1 MTEAFPNLFT
11 FHHYI
16 EAITDRAT
24 LRKWRKKGSS
34 QGSVEEQKQPPEQQQ
49 SRKWIGRRVG
59 FRWGKETAKSAAS
72 KDGEGKPTGAAGV
85 VESSEC
91 TEAES
96 PVAASVAAN
105 QKKATSDSSLRS
117 SLVAPKR
124 RKESNNIPAGG
135 GGGGEGRGVG
145 VGSEEQESEGGA
157 GGRRRGGGG
166 GVGFQLLTRFLTVL
180 GGKRAHRTAAKT
192 GKEFLPTEGL
202 NAMDYDKTVEAM
214 DTQDDN
220 EIDPPN
226 IQNLTNTV
234 APPTAAANGGGGGVG
249 GGGVGG
255 NADGG
260 GEAMAL
266 DDQDYMNDEVRS
278 EATFSFQIPKF
289 SRLTESVLSPPY
301 FVRNLPW
308 KILAM
313 PRTNENAVA
322 PGKGLGFFLQCN
334 GESSSNNW
342 NCSASAELR
351 LLKVDPHAEPFIRRI
366 RHTFCMQE
374 NDWGF
379 SSFMNWQEIIDPANG
394 YIENDTITLEVYVNA
409 EPPRGIFWDSKKHT
423 GYVGLKNQG
432 ATCYMNSLLQTL
444 YFTNQLRKAVYKMP
458 TEADDDCKSVALAL
472 QRVFH
477 DLQTQNKPV
486 GTKKLTKS
494 FGWDALDSFMQ
505 HDVQEFLRVLLDKLE
520 NKMKG
525 TSLEGTIP
533 KLFEGK
539 MISYIK
545 CQNVDYTSRRTETFY
560 DIQLNIKG
568 KKNIQESFKDYIAT
582 EILDDDNKYDAGE
595 HGLQKA
601 EKGILFSKFP
611 PVLHLH
617 LMRFQYDPISDNS
630 VKFNDRFEFDEMIN
644 LDPFLEKPED
654 TPATYILHAVLV
666 HSGDNHGGHYVVYI
680 NPKNDGK
687 WCKFDDDV
695 VCRCSRNEAIEQNY
709 GGHDNELNLRHSS
722 NAYMLVY
729 VRESVVHQVLEEVKE
744 SDIPEE
750 LLERL
755 NEQRRI
761 QQARRIERTEA
772 SSFVNLNVLLSDY
785 MEVHQ
790 KSDLFD
796 ATTAAYRTLKVRKT
810 LDLATVA
817 VQIGRAFKV
826 EPGQFRLWEV
836 KKPSNQKPHK
846 FEFIDPSSAETCSK
860 YASPE
865 TKHSCTIF
873 LELPLPGHTELEPV
887 KITFEDTLLFFKFYD
902 PVEKRLNYCGHGLYK
917 PTTTVAELARDLSKR
932 AYFDPDTEL
941 QLYEVVDINKAQK
954 ITDQFQTLQTALSL
968 LGHGTIIVFEKLHP
982 PQENLEFPTCEAYF
996 KDLFC
1001 RMEVVFLDTLI
1012 PNDTGF
1018 TLDLSSESTYDQIA
1032 KAVGRR
1038 INVNP
1043 YEIQFFKSKNYSD
1056 LPGQPLSHSFGGS
1069 LRDVLQYTKNKTV
1082 RKLFYQKLS
1091 ININELENKKQF
1103 RCLYLMPNLK
1113 EEKELI
1119 LYPNKNGT
1127 VRDLLEEARKVI
1139 EFGEASTKQLR
1150 ISELS
1155 KNRLSPGPAD
1165 DTPLDQLH
1173 DYTEN
1178 PFVQKSSIGNQI
1190 MYRIEE
1196 VAEDEV
1202 ALGESEML
1210 VPVLHFTKDI
1220 SSVFGI
1226 PFFIRAVQD
1235 ETYAS
1240 LKERMKKKLAVSDK
1254 EWEKYRLAI
1263 ITEHID
1269 YIDDEMIQI
1278 NLEMFRGDRTDP
1290 HSRTFLGLEHINKNT
1305 KRSRF
1310 NYMEKAIKIY
1320 N

>member
-1 MTEAFPNLFT
+1 MTSPEPDPAEPKPKHCKLS
-11 FHHYI
+11 H
-16 EAITDRAT
+16 
-24 LRKWRKKGSS
+24 SS
-34 QGSVEEQKQPPEQQQ
+34 
-49 SRKWIGRRVG
+49 
-59 FRWGKETAKSAAS
+59 
-72 KDGEGKPTGAAGV
+72 
-85 VESSEC
+85 
-91 TEAES
+91 
-96 PVAASVAAN
+96 
-105 QKKATSDSSLRS
+105 
-117 SLVAPKR
+117 
-124 RKESNNIPAGG
+124 
-135 GGGGEGRGVG
+135 
-145 VGSEEQESEGGA
+145 
-157 GGRRRGGGG
+157 
-166 GVGFQLLTRFLTVL
+166 
-180 GGKRAHRTAAKT
+180 
-192 GKEFLPTEGL
+192 
-202 NAMDYDKTVEAM
+202 AMDFDKTVEAM

-226 IQNLTNTV
+226 IQNLTNAV
-234 APPTAAANGGGGGVG
+234 AAAPPAPTSEAVVAAVAAAAVAAANGAS
-249 GGGVGG
+249 
-255 NADGG
+255 ADGG

-266 DDQDYMNDEVRS
+266 DDQDFLNDEVRS
-278 EATFSFQIPKF
+278 EATFSYVITKF
-289 SRLTESVLSPPY
+289 SRLTESILSPPVY
-301 FVRNLPW
+301 VRNLPW

-313 PRTNENAVA
+313 PRNNDNSVSPA
-322 PGKGLGFFLQCN
+322 KGLGFFLQCN
-334 GESSSNNW
+334 GESTSNNW

-351 LLKVDPHAEPFIRRI
+351 LLKADRSAEPFIRRI

-379 SSFMNWQEIIDPANG
+379 SSFMNWQEILDPANG
-394 YIENDTITLEVYVNA
+394 FIENDTITLEVYVNA

-545 CQNVDYTSRRTETFY
+545 CQNIDYTSRRTETFY

-601 EKGILFSKFP
+601 EKGILFMKFP

-630 VKFNDRFEFDEMIN
+630 VKFNDRFEFDEKIN
-644 LDPFLEKPED
+644 LDPFLESHEE

-709 GGHDNELNLRHSS
+709 GGHDNELNMRHSS

-761 QQARRIERTEA
+761 QQVRRTERTEA
-772 SSFVNLNVLLSDY
+772 SNFVNLNILLADY

-810 LDLATVA
+810 TDLASV
-817 VQIGRAFKV
+817 VQQVGRAFKV
-826 EPGQFRLWEV
+826 DQYRLWEV
-836 KKPSNQKPHK
+836 KKPANQKPHK
-846 FEFIDPSSAETCSK
+846 FEYIDPASTETCAK

-873 LELPLPGHTELEPV
+873 LELPLPGRTELEPV

-917 PTTTVAELARDLSKR
+917 PSTTVAELVRGLNKR
-932 AYFDPDTEL
+932 AYFEPDTEL

-954 ITDQFQTLQTALSL
+954 ITDQFQTLQTALSFL
-968 LGHGTIIVFEKLHP
+968 CHGTIVVFEKLHP
-982 PQENLEFPTCEAYF
+982 PQDNLEFPTCEAYF

-1001 RMEVVFLDTLI
+1001 RMEVIFLDTLI

-1056 LPGQPLSHSFGGS
+1056 LPGQPLSHSYAGS
-1069 LRDVLQYTKNKTV
+1069 LREVLQYSKTKTI

-1139 EFGEASTKQLR
+1139 EFAEASTKQLR

-1178 PFVQKSSIGNQI
+1178 PFVQKSSIGNQT

-1202 ALGESEML
+1202 ALGEHEML

-1226 PFFIRAVQD
+1226 PFFIRTVQD
-1235 ETYAS
+1235 ETFAS
-1240 LKERMKKKLAVSDK
+1240 LKERMKKKLGVSDK

-1278 NLEMFRGDRTDP
+1278 KLETFRGDPSDP

>member
-1 MTEAFPNLFT
+1 MDDL
-11 FHHYI
+11 
-16 EAITDRAT
+16 DQR
-24 LRKWRKKGSS
+24 
-34 QGSVEEQKQPPEQQQ
+34 QPQEQQQ
-49 SRKWIGRRVG
+49 PPRRRVG
-59 FRWGKETAKSAAS
+59 FRWGKPHRTAPNEPDRPDKAVPPPPPTPPPSPEATA
-72 KDGEGKPTGAAGV
+72 PVAVTGASEEGDEEDQSVVAPPADTDCTAPSLPKAEQAPNKGHKEKDSIPPAGDGGV
-85 VESSEC
+85 VEE
-91 TEAES
+91 
-96 PVAASVAAN
+96 
-105 QKKATSDSSLRS
+105 Q
-117 SLVAPKR
+117 
-124 RKESNNIPAGG
+124 
-135 GGGGEGRGVG
+135 RGVG
-145 VGSEEQESEGGA
+145 IEEEQVADRRRSGGA
-157 GGRRRGGGG
+157 SGGGL
-166 GVGFQLLTRFLTVL
+166 GFHLLTRFLTVL

-226 IQNLTNTV
+226 IQNLTNAVV
-234 APPTAAANGGGGGVG
+234 APPTAAANGGGGGADAA
-249 GGGVGG
+249 
-255 NADGG
+255 NPDGG

-266 DDQDYMNDEVRS
+266 DEDYMNDEVRS
-278 EATFSFQIPKF
+278 EATFSFTIPKF
-289 SRLTESVLSPPY
+289 SRLTDSVLSPPY
-301 FVRNLPW
+301 YVRNLPW

-313 PRTNENAVA
+313 PRTNDNAVS

-334 GESSSNNW
+334 GESTSNNW
-342 NCSASAELR
+342 NCSATAELR
-351 LLKVDPHAEPFIRRI
+351 LMKVDPNADPFIRRI

-379 SSFMNWQEIIDPANG
+379 SSFMNWQEILDPANG
-394 YIENDTITLEVYVNA
+394 FIDNDTIRLEVYVIA

-644 LDPFLEKPED
+644 LDPFLESPED

-761 QQARRIERTEA
+761 QQVRRTERTEA
-772 SSFVNLNVLLSDY
+772 SNFVNLNILLADY

-810 LDLATVA
+810 MDLATVV
-817 VQIGRAFKV
+817 VQVGRAFKV
-826 EPGQFRLWEV
+826 EPGQYRLWEV

-846 FEFIDPSSAETCSK
+846 FEYIDPASTETCSK

-873 LELPLPGHTELEPV
+873 LELPLPGRTVLEPA

-917 PTTTVAELARDLSKR
+917 PSTTVAELARDLNRR
-932 AYFDPDTEL
+932 AYFEPDTEL

-954 ITDQFQTLQTALSL
+954 ISDPFQTLQTALSL
-968 LGHGTIIVFEKLHP
+968 LGHGTIVVFEKLHP

-1069 LRDVLQYTKNKTV
+1069 LRDVLQYTKTKTI

-1139 EFGEASTKQLR
+1139 EFGESSTKQLR

-1155 KNRLSPGPAD
+1155 KNRLSPGPSD

-1178 PFVQKSSIGNQI
+1178 PFVQKSTIGNQI

-1196 VAEDEV
+1196 VAEDELS
-1202 ALGESEML
+1202 LGEHELL

-1226 PFFIRAVQD
+1226 PFFIRTVQD
-1235 ETYAS
+1235 ETFAA
-1240 LKERMKKKLAVSDK
+1240 LKERMKKKLGVSDK

-1278 NLEMFRGDRTDP
+1278 KLETFRGEPGGDP
-1290 HSRTFLGLEHINKNT
+1290 HARTFLGLEHINKNT

>member
-1 MTEAFPNLFT
+1 M
-11 FHHYI
+11 
-16 EAITDRAT
+16 
-24 LRKWRKKGSS
+24 
-34 QGSVEEQKQPPEQQQ
+34 
-49 SRKWIGRRVG
+49 
-59 FRWGKETAKSAAS
+59 AAEP
-72 KDGEGKPTGAAGV
+72 K
-85 VESSEC
+85 
-91 TEAES
+91 
-96 PVAASVAAN
+96 
-105 QKKATSDSSLRS
+105 
-117 SLVAPKR
+117 PKR
-124 RKESNNIPAGG
+124 C
-135 GGGGEGRGVG
+135 
-145 VGSEEQESEGGA
+145 
-157 GGRRRGGGG
+157 
-166 GVGFQLLTRFLTVL
+166 
-180 GGKRAHRTAAKT
+180 KT
-192 GKEFLPTEGL
+192 SHSS
-202 NAMDYDKTVEAM
+202 AMDYDKTVEAM

-226 IQNLTNTV
+226 IQNATNPAV
-234 APPTAAANGGGGGVG
+234 PPTAPANGGALPPIE
-249 GGGVGG
+249 
-255 NADGG
+255 NIDGA

-289 SRLTESVLSPPY
+289 SRLTESVLSPAY
-301 FVRNLPW
+301 YVRNLPW

-313 PRTNENAVA
+313 PRTNENAVS
-322 PGKGLGFFLQCN
+322 PGKGLGFFIQCN

-351 LLKVDPHAEPFIRRI
+351 LLRVDPHAEPFIRRI

-379 SSFMNWQEIIDPANG
+379 STFMNWQEILDPANG
-394 YIENDTITLEVYVNA
+394 FIENDTITLEVYVNA

-601 EKGILFSKFP
+601 EKGIFFSKFP

-630 VKFNDRFEFDEMIN
+630 VKFNDRFEFDETIN
-644 LDPFLEKPED
+644 LDPFLESPED

-761 QQARRIERTEA
+761 QQVRRTERTEA
-772 SSFVNLNVLLSDY
+772 TNYVSLNVLLSDY

-796 ATTAAYRTLKVRKT
+796 AATAAYRSLKVRKT
-810 LDLATVA
+810 MDLAQVA
-817 VQIGRAFKV
+817 VQIGKAFKI
-826 EPGQFRLWEV
+826 EPDTFRLWEV
-836 KKPSNQKPHK
+836 KKPSNLKPHR
-846 FEFIDPSSAETCSK
+846 FDYIEPVATETCAK

-873 LELPLPGHTELEPV
+873 LELPAPGGSGVLEPA
-887 KITFEDTLLFFKFYD
+887 KLSFDDTLLFFKFYD
-902 PVEKRLNYCGHGLYK
+902 PVDKRLNYCGHGLYK
-917 PTTTVAELARDLSKR
+917 PSVTVAELVRDLNRR
-932 AYFDPDTEL
+932 AHFEPDTEL
-941 QLYEVVDINKAQK
+941 QVYEVVDINKAQK
-954 ITDQFQTLQTALSL
+954 ISDQQQTLQQALNL
-968 LGHGTIIVFEKLHP
+968 LGHGTIVVFEKRHP
-982 PQENLEFPTCEAYF
+982 PGENLEFPTCEAYF

-1069 LRDVLQYTKNKTV
+1069 LRDVLQYSKTKTT

-1119 LYPNKNGT
+1119 LYPNKSGT
-1127 VRDLLEEARKVI
+1127 VRDLLDEARKVI
-1139 EFGEASTKQLR
+1139 EFSEASTKQLR
-1150 ISELS
+1150 ISELA

-1202 ALGESEML
+1202 NLGEGEML

-1220 SSVFGI
+1220 TSVFGI
-1226 PFFIRAVQD
+1226 PFFIRTVQD
-1235 ETYAS
+1235 ETFAS
-1240 LKERMKKKLAVSDK
+1240 LKERMKKKLGVSDK

-1278 NLEMFRGDRTDP
+1278 KLEIFRGDPADP